1 MQSLFSNIYTKCEFF
16 WQINDVLAES
26 YLYLAL
32 MKGNK
37 NIGLACKKG
46 CNKVTSTVGR
56 VSFEACKEQRK
67 LPQVDVIYQNAT
79 FGGTPAKLVLLGHT
93 TLLNNHR
100 TQ

>member
-32 MKGNK
+32 MKGK
-37 NIGLACKKG
+37 NICLARKKG
-46 CNKVTSTVGR
+46 RNKVTSTVGR
-56 VSFEACKEQRK
+56 VSFEAYKEQRK
-67 LPQVDVIYQNAT
+67 LPQVDVIYQNAA

-93 TLLNNHR
+93 TLLNNHC

>member
-32 MKGNK
+32 MKGKK
-37 NIGLACKKG
+37 NICLACKKG

-56 VSFEACKEQRK
+56 VSFEAYKEQRK
-67 LPQVDVIYQNAT
+67 LPQVDVIYQNAA

-93 TLLNNHR
+93 TLLNNYC